1 VNDVNKTFLFAAV
14 VLIVIA
20 GAGTYVYLT
29 QPAPTPTATTKTV
42 VDSTGTT
49 VTIPINPQ
57 RIVALRSMQ
66 AEMVVV
72 LGAGDRLVGI
82 DDMTKKGVGY
92 GLFTSELMPS
102 LMNLPA
108 PVSGKTLNKEELLA
122 LDADVVLLGGYG
134 RIAWVKEVRDLNQT
148 AVVAHFE
155 EIGNFTRDLKII
167 GQVVGAE
174 EKAEKICT
182 NLDEIVA
189 EVKAKVKDVPES
201 EKVRV
206 YFCSNDVYHVYGGL
220 TFEHSQIVTA
230 GGTNVAKEI
239 TAWTPEVSP
248 EQLISWNPE
257 VIFTLQGV
265 DVNAILSDP
274 KIQQVDAVK
283 NKRVYAIPESG
294 WDFGSLRSI
303 FAIKWMSSKLY
314 PELWVGHNMTNEA
327 KEFYIATYGVE
338 YDGPSLD

>member
-1 VNDVNKTFLFAAV
+1 
-14 VLIVIA
+14 
-20 GAGTYVYLT
+20 
-29 QPAPTPTATTKTV
+29 
-42 VDSTGTT
+42 
-49 VTIPINPQ
+49 
-57 RIVALRSMQ
+57 
-66 AEMVVV
+66 MVVV
-72 LGAGDRLVGI
+72 LGAGNRLVGI
-82 DDMTKKGVGY
+82 DDMTKQGVGY
-92 GLFTSELMPS
+92 GLFISKLVPA
-102 LMNLPA
+102 LKNLPA
-108 PVSGKTLNKEELLA
+108 PVSGKTLNKEALLA
-122 LDADVVLLGGYG
+122 LKPDVVLLGGYG

-167 GQVVGAE
+167 GKVVGADV
-174 EKAEKICT
+174 KAAEISV
-182 NLDEIVA
+182 NLDKIVA

-201 EKVRV
+201 QKTSV

-230 GGTNVAKEI
+230 GGTNVAKQI

-248 EQLISWNPE
+248 EQLIAWNPQ

-265 DVNAILSDP
+265 DVNSILSDT
-274 KIQQVDAVK
+274 KIQQVEAIK

-294 WDFGSLRSI
+294 WDYGSLRSI

-314 PELWVGHNMTNEA
+314 PDLWTGVNMTSEA
-327 KEFYIATYGVE
+327 KTFYKATYGVE

>member
-1 VNDVNKTFLFAAV
+1 MNRNFLAVAV
-14 VLIVIA
+14 VLIAIA
-20 GAGTYVYLT
+20 GVGTYAYLT
-29 QPAPTPTATTKTV
+29 RPVETPVATTLTV
-42 VDSTGTT
+42 VDSTGTS
-49 VTIPINPQ
+49 VKIPADPQ

-72 LGAGDRLVGI
+72 LGAGSRLVGV
-82 DDMTKKGVGY
+82 DDMTKNGVGY

-102 LMNLPA
+102 LKNLPA
-108 PVSGKTLNKEELLA
+108 PVSGKTLNKEALLA

-167 GQVVGAE
+167 GRVVGAE
-174 EKAEKICT
+174 DKAAEICA

-189 EVKAKVKDVPES
+189 EVKAKVKGMPEA
-201 EKVRV
+201 EKTSV
-206 YFCSNDVYHVYGGL
+206 YFCSHDVYHVYGGL
-220 TFEHSQIVTA
+220 TFEHSQILTA
-230 GGTNVAKEI
+230 GGTNVAQEI

-248 EQLISWNPE
+248 EQLIAWNPD
-257 VIFTLQGV
+257 VIFTLEGV
-265 DVNAILSDP
+265 DVDAILNDP
-274 KIQQVDAVK
+274 KIQQVDAIK

-314 PELWVGHNMTNEA
+314 PDLWSGYNMTNEA